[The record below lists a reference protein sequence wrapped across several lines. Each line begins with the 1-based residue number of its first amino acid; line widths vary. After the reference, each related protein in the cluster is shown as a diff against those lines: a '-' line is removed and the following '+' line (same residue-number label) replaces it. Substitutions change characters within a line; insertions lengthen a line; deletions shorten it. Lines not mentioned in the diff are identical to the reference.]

1 MYLFNVKLQS
11 KFSSRIRN
19 WCEVDDIKSELV
31 SNARIKLRMESE
43 IHCPDFSSAFMCNV
57 EQWRD
62 SRLRVIVKDLSLEV
76 QPQTLK
82 CLAELLEDQKLDNGG
97 KPVSFEVFNEFSV
110 DAFRSTTNV

>member
-1 MYLFNVKLQS
+1 MQS

-31 SNARIKLRMESE
+31 SNARIKLRMENE
-43 IHCPDFSSAFMCNV
+43 IRCPDFSSAFTCNV

-62 SRLRVIVKDLSLEV
+62 SRLCVIVKDLSVEM

-82 CLAELLEDQKLDNGG
+82 CLAELLEDQKFDNGG
-97 KPVSFEVFNEFSV
+97 KPVSFEVFYKFPV
-110 DAFRSTTNV
+110 DAIRSITNV